1 MTYDYKPD
9 GPARLAPVALY
20 LVANSCARIRYSIR
34 FMVAQIKRHQVTRRN
49 QRRVLRPAPAPKAH
63 KLAICRPAK
72 AEVAALPGDD
82 WESKPEAVVRE
93 EAVKPEK
100 GEEAPAV
107 ASAESEES
115 LAPRERERSSYDGDT
130 AIKLYLREI
139 GQVKLLTPQEEIVL
153 AARIKKGD
161 KKAREQMIKANLRL
175 VVKIARDYEGIGLPL
190 LDLISEGN
198 IGLMKAV
205 ERFDPAKGGKLSTYG
220 SWWIKQSI
228 KRALANQSK
237 TIRLPVH
244 LVDKISKMRR
254 TAMRLQEELGREPT
268 DEELGEELGI
278 SASRVSQMRMAAI
291 RPASLDAPI
300 GDEDS
305 NNFAEVVQDES
316 ADTPYQQLE
325 GKTVTKM
332 LQEMV
337 KTLDHREATILRA
350 RFGLDGGPQ
359 KTLEEVGV
367 KFGVTRERV
376 RQIQNIALKKLRR
389 MIEKMEATKT

>member
-1 MTYDYKPD
+1 
-9 GPARLAPVALY
+9 
-20 LVANSCARIRYSIR
+20 
-34 FMVAQIKRHQVTRRN
+34 MVAKAKTRKPVRAKDRQGGLN
-49 QRRVLRPAPAPKAH
+49 AGRP
-63 KLAICRPAK
+63 RPTRFGSPRFG
-72 AEVAALPGDD
+72 VG
-82 WESKPEAVVRE
+82 RM
-93 EAVKPEK
+93 
-100 GEEAPAV
+100 
-107 ASAESEES
+107 ASAARRGPDNGSATPSAEPPKEIAPGVSPATVETNVEEP
-115 LAPRERERSSYDGDT
+115 LMPERERSGYDGDT

-139 GQVKLLTPQEEIVL
+139 GQVKLLTPQEEIDL

-205 ERFDPAKGGKLSTYG
+205 ERFDPSKGGKLSTYG

-268 DEELGEELGI
+268 DEELGGELGI
-278 SASRVSQMRMAAI
+278 SPSRVAQMRMAAI

-305 NNFAEVVQDES
+305 NNFAEVVQDEA
-316 ADTPYQQLE
+316 ADTPYEQLE
-325 GKTVTKM
+325 EKTVTRM

-337 KTLDHREATILRA
+337 KTLDPREATILRY
-350 RFGLDGGPQ
+350 RFGLDGGSE

-376 RQIQNIALKKLRR
+376 RQIQNIALRKLRK
-389 MIEKMEATKT
+389 MIEKLEATKA

>member
-1 MTYDYKPD
+1 MPKDDEEPKPED
-9 GPARLAPVALY
+9 LAKEEEALKAAELEEATAVAAEAEPEEH
-20 LVANSCARIRYSIR
+20 V
-34 FMVAQIKRHQVTRRN
+34 
-49 QRRVLRPAPAPKAH
+49 APK
-63 KLAICRPAK
+63 
-72 AEVAALPGDD
+72 G
-82 WESKPEAVVRE
+82 
-93 EAVKPEK
+93 
-100 GEEAPAV
+100 
-107 ASAESEES
+107 
-115 LAPRERERSSYDGDT
+115 RERGSYDGDT

-139 GQVKLLTPQEEIVL
+139 GQVKLLTPQEEIDL

-278 SASRVSQMRMAAI
+278 TASRVAQMRMAAI

-316 ADTPYQQLE
+316 ADTPYEQLE
-325 GKTVTKM
+325 EKTVTRM

-337 KTLDHREATILRA
+337 KTLDPREATILRA

-359 KTLEEVGV
+359 KTLEEVGQ

-376 RQIQNIALKKLRR
+376 RQIQNIALKKLRK
-389 MIEKMEATKT
+389 MIEKMETTKT

>member
-1 MTYDYKPD
+1 M
-9 GPARLAPVALY
+9 PAAEPATPPNDQSQPVELDQA
-20 LVANSCARIRYSIR
+20 
-34 FMVAQIKRHQVTRRN
+34 
-49 QRRVLRPAPAPKAH
+49 
-63 KLAICRPAK
+63 AII
-72 AEVAALPGDD
+72 AA
-82 WESKPEAVVRE
+82 E
-93 EAVKPEK
+93 EAEK
-100 GEEAPAV
+100 RAAQPPV
-107 ASAESEES
+107 
-115 LAPRERERSSYDGDT
+115 ERERSSYDGDT

-139 GQVKLLTPQEEIVL
+139 GQVKLLTPQEEIEL
-153 AARIKKGD
+153 AAKIKKGD

-254 TAMRLQEELGREPT
+254 TGMRLQEELGREPT
-268 DEELGEELGI
+268 DEELGSELGI
-278 SASRVSQMRMAAI
+278 SASRVSQMRLAAI

-305 NNFAEVVQDES
+305 NNFAEVVQDEA
-316 ADTPYQQLE
+316 ADTPYEQLE
-325 GKTVTKM
+325 EKTVTRM

-337 KTLDHREATILRA
+337 KTLDPREATILRA
-350 RFGLDGGPQ
+350 RFGLDGGPE
-359 KTLEEVGV
+359 KTLEEVGE

-376 RQIQNIALKKLRR
+376 RQIQNIALKKLRK
-389 MIEKMEATKT
+389 MIEKLEATKTK

>member
-1 MTYDYKPD
+1 MAAKPK
-9 GPARLAPVALY
+9 
-20 LVANSCARIRYSIR
+20 
-34 FMVAQIKRHQVTRRN
+34 KRKVTRP
-49 QRRVLRPAPAPKAH
+49 QRRRKLSASPATSP
-63 KLAICRPAK
+63 
-72 AEVAALPGDD
+72 VV
-82 WESKPEAVVRE
+82 SKVTVPR
-93 EAVKPEK
+93 
-100 GEEAPAV
+100 
-107 ASAESEES
+107 SAEGDTTTFIRQES
-115 LAPRERERSSYDGDT
+115 SRYDGDT

-139 GQVKLLTPQEEIVL
+139 GQVKLLTPNEEIQL
-153 AARIKKGD
+153 AARIKRGD

-205 ERFDPAKGGKLSTYG
+205 ERFDPKKGGKLSTYG

-254 TAMRLQEELGREPT
+254 LAMKLQEELGREPT
-268 DEELGEELGI
+268 DEELAGELGMT
-278 SASRVSQMRMAAI
+278 AARVSQMRMAAI

-305 NNFAEVVQDES
+305 NSYAEIVEDENATS
-316 ADTPYQQLE
+316 PYEQLE
-325 GKTVTKM
+325 EKTVTRM

-337 KTLDHREATILRA
+337 KTLDPREATILRA
-350 RFGLDGGPQ
+350 RFGLDGGPE
-359 KTLEEVGV
+359 KTLEEVG
-367 KFGVTRERV
+367 
-376 RQIQNIALKKLRR
+376 Q
-389 MIEKMEATKT
+389 

>member
-1 MTYDYKPD
+1 MVVKTKHRRLIRVKTHRRRARLATVR
-9 GPARLAPVALY
+9 PARLQRVRSALKKQSP
-20 LVANSCARIRYSIR
+20 NG
-34 FMVAQIKRHQVTRRN
+34 
-49 QRRVLRPAPAPKAH
+49 
-63 KLAICRPAK
+63 
-72 AEVAALPGDD
+72 E
-82 WESKPEAVVRE
+82 
-93 EAVKPEK
+93 
-100 GEEAPAV
+100 EEAPKKQLRVKQDFAKPNGVEETAV
-107 ASAESEES
+107 VAEAEAAERSMV
-115 LAPRERERSSYDGDT
+115 PERERSSYDGDT

-139 GQVKLLTPQEEIVL
+139 GQVKLLTPQQEIEL

-161 KKAREQMIKANLRL
+161 KKARELMIKANLRL

-205 ERFDPAKGGKLSTYG
+205 ERFDPSKGGKLSTYG

-268 DEELGEELGI
+268 DEELGSELGTT
-278 SASRVSQMRMAAI
+278 AARVSQMRMAAI

-325 GKTVTKM
+325 EKTVIRM

-337 KTLDHREATILRA
+337 KTLDPREATILRA
-350 RFGLDGGPQ
+350 RFGLDGGPE
-359 KTLEEVGV
+359 KTLEEVGQ

-376 RQIQNIALKKLRR
+376 RQIQNIALRKLRK
-389 MIEKMEATKT
+389 MIEKLEAAKTQ